1 MGGDGEEAGD
11 DHRAGQVDHVVGGEE
26 LPGAGLDDER
36 EGDDDQEDPEFVG
49 SQEFR
54 DGSGH

>member
-26 LPGAGLDDER
+26 LPERAWMTSVRATMTRKTQNSLAAG
-36 EGDDDQEDPEFVG
+36 V
-49 SQEFR
+49 S
-54 DGSGH
+54 